1 MAGCGKGIGNYGW
14 GQEWSGEGLAFGKL
28 EWKAEHATERS
39 GVKCAAWN
47 GCFPKA
53 SQWGMSMFMR
63 PPGWSLQM
71 AYEGL
76 RAL

>member
-1 MAGCGKGIGNYGW
+1 M
-14 GQEWSGEGLAFGKL
+14 GQEWSGEDLAFGKL

-47 GCFPKA
+47 GGFPKA
-53 SQWGMSMFMR
+53 SQWGMPNVHAASGVVA
-63 PPGWSLQM
+63 PDALSGL
-71 AYEGL
+71 L